1 MYLVHLM
8 QGKGYPVTQVFEKQ
22 VKPINTLRFDE
33 FLLQEENKAQR
44 EAELDKQA
52 ANEFSFR
59 TDASYELLVDGPA
72 MRRKRPENV
81 PELSFTG
88 LPEYVTT
95 SEEEEGETEDD
106 EIQKQSIADKP
117 KNQAQVDHNGGYD
130 DIQESMAAA

>member
-1 MYLVHLM
+1 
-8 QGKGYPVTQVFEKQ
+8 
-22 VKPINTLRFDE
+22 
-33 FLLQEENKAQR
+33 
-44 EAELDKQA
+44 
-52 ANEFSFR
+52 
-59 TDASYELLVDGPA
+59 